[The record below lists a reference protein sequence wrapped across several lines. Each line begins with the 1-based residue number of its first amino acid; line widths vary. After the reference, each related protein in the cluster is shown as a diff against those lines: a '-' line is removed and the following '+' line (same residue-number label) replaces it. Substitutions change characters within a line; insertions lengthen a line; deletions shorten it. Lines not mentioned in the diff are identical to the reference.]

1 MYGYRV
7 SVTGTVVSCRGKM
20 RRPIPTAAKPARNSL
35 RFIPA
40 GSNPKFLPTATSIPV
55 FLKLFVRDQ
64 YYTGQIELCRKENQ
78 SSVENTSRLE
88 VEERCLKVRESL

>member
-7 SVTGTVVSCRGKM
+7 SVTGAVVSCRGKM

-40 GSNPKFLPTATSIPV
+40 AKSVFLPTATNIPV
-55 FLKLFVRDQ
+55 FLKLFVREKN
-64 YYTGQIELCRKENQ
+64 YTRQIELRRKENL
-78 SSVENTSRLE
+78 SSVGKRGRSE
-88 VEERCLKVRESL
+88 VEQRSLKLPECL